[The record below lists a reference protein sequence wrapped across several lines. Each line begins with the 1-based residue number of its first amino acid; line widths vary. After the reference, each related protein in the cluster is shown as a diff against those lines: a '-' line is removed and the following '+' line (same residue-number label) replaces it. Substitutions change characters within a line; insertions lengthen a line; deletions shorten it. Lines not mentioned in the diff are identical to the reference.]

1 MPFPRRF
8 WAPLLLVAIAVAA
21 CKKGDAADAKNDSAA
36 GTTDSAEAES
46 APRLALPVAAVEA
59 RNGDLVLTVTTTGQ
73 VASEGQATLKSE
85 VAGTI
90 QKVLVRAG
98 DRVRQGQRLVEFD
111 PRPLELNV
119 DDAKA
124 RLATAQVQ
132 YRDQYY
138 ADSVVTKRAPTD
150 EQRRTAMSRV
160 GLQQAQVA
168 VEKAE
173 LEREKAVVLSPFD
186 GMVDRV
192 DAAPGVRVSAGETL
206 LRVVNLSQLRIEAN
220 VLEHDIPLI
229 KEGGQAVVSSAAA
242 PDRPIIG
249 RIAAVLPLVD
259 TTSRSG
265 RAYVRVPGSSLLRPG
280 MYADVRLEAQR
291 LTNRRLVPA
300 RAIIQRDGRP
310 LVFVVKDGRAQWVY
324 VNPGRS
330 NGAETEILP
339 DSGTGVIPVE
349 AGDKVVVEGHITLTH
364 DAPVRVIAAG
374 DTAMTKARAKN
385 E

>member
-1 MPFPRRF
+1 MKLPRRTCTI
-8 WAPLLLVAIAVAA
+8 AILAAVAISG
-21 CKKGDAADAKNDSAA
+21 CKKGDAANTVGDSASGA
-36 GTTDSAEAES
+36 TDSAEAAS
-46 APRLALPVAAVEA
+46 APRLALPVAAAEV
-59 RNGDLVLTVTTTGQ
+59 RDGDLVLTITTTGQ

-85 VAGTI
+85 VSGTI
-90 QKVLVRAG
+90 QKVLVRPG
-98 DRVRQGQRLVEFD
+98 DRVRQGQRLLEFD
-111 PRPLELNV
+111 PRPLQLNV

-124 RLATAQVQ
+124 RLATAQVN

-160 GLQQAQVA
+160 GLKQAEVA

-173 LEREKAVVLSPFD
+173 LELERSVVTSPFD

-192 DAAPGVRVSAGETL
+192 DAAPGVRVGAGEVL

-229 KEGGQAVVSSAAA
+229 KEGGQAVIASAAA

-249 RIAAVLPLVD
+249 RIVAVLPLVD
-259 TTSRSG
+259 TASRSG
-265 RAYVRVPGSSLLRPG
+265 RAYVRVPGNSLLRPG
-280 MYADVRLEAQR
+280 MYTDVRLEATR
-291 LTNRRLVPA
+291 LSKRRLVPT

-310 LVFVVKDGRAQWVY
+310 LVFVVKEGRAQWVY
-324 VNPGRS
+324 INPGRS
-330 NGAETEILP
+330 NGIETEVLP

-349 AGDKVVVEGHITLTH
+349 PGDKVVVEGHITLTH
-364 DAPVRVIAAG
+364 DAPVRVISTA
-374 DTAMTKARAKN
+374 DTALSKGSAKK

>member
-1 MPFPRRF
+1 MSRPRRTF
-8 WAPLLLVAIAVAA
+8 VFVLLAATALAA
-21 CKKGDAADAKNDSAA
+21 CKKGDAAATGKDSASGA
-36 GTTDSAEAES
+36 SDSAEAAS
-46 APRLALPVAAVEA
+46 APRLALPVAAAEV
-59 RNGDLVLTVTTTGQ
+59 RDGDLVLTITTTGQ

-85 VAGTI
+85 ISGTI
-90 QKVLVRAG
+90 QKVLVRPG

-111 PRPLELNV
+111 PRPLQLTV

-138 ADSVVTKRAPTD
+138 ADSVVTKRPPTD

-160 GLQQAQVA
+160 GLKQAEVA

-173 LEREKAVVLSPFD
+173 LELERAVVNSPFD

-192 DAAPGVRVSAGETL
+192 DAAPGVRVGTGEVL

-242 PDRPIIG
+242 PDRPILG

-259 TTSRSG
+259 TASRSG
-265 RAYVRVPGSSLLRPG
+265 RAYVRVPGNSLLRPG
-280 MYADVRLEAQR
+280 MYADVRLEATR
-291 LTNRRLVPA
+291 LTKRRLVPA

-310 LVFVVKDGRAQWVY
+310 LVFVVKEGRAQWVY
-324 VNPGRS
+324 INPGRS
-330 NGAETEILP
+330 NGIETEVLP
-339 DSGTGVIPVE
+339 DSASGVIPVE
-349 AGDKVVVEGHITLTH
+349 PGDKVVVEGHITLTH
-364 DAPVRVIAAG
+364 DAPVRVIAGA
-374 DTAMTKARAKN
+374 DTALSKTRVKN